1 MKVNEKFPNWMSSG
15 GTAPES
21 YTGFISNVVY
31 PYFYAQDKPVFRYPY
46 STNVFPSVTV
56 GTNAQWLSSLD
67 VMFAMKYGERRLRKI
82 VEPFIL
88 HNKSSETVTTENI
101 AQTNILAQ
109 MINERFADKW
119 NHIADA
125 LEIDY
130 EPLENYN
137 RLENSSFENGQKG
150 DDYNTTKHGY
160 SLSGDGSST
169 DPYVETVSNEID
181 KKTIKGG
188 WTDADTRATATS
200 GKYNKKTTTA
210 DSINGFNS
218 GGTFNTAGQP
228 SGFSEVNE
236 GYDYTTGGAPYTET
250 NSGNIARDYHGIAND
265 TDNPHYNEEYQK
277 SGSEYTKNH
286 IDHLNDGWNHSE
298 ISGNIGVTT
307 SQQMLESELEVRKN
321 LLYDIILSDIA
332 EFLTISVY

>member
-1 MKVNEKFPNWMSSG
+1 MKVNEKFPNWMTSG
-15 GTAPES
+15 GQTPES
-21 YTGFISNVVY
+21 FTGFISNVVF
-31 PYFYAQDKPVFRYPY
+31 PYFYAQDKPTFRYTY
-46 STNVFPSVTV
+46 SDKLFPPVTV
-56 GTNAQWLSSLD
+56 GTNAPWLSSLD
-67 VMFAMKYGERRLRKI
+67 VMFAMKFGERKLRAI
-82 VEPFIL
+82 VEPFTL
-88 HNKSSETVTTENI
+88 HNKSTESVTVENI
-101 AQTNILAQ
+101 TNTNILAQ

-125 LEIDY
+125 LGIVY
-130 EPLENYN
+130 NPLENYN

-160 SLSGDGSST
+160 SLSGDGST
-169 DPYVETVSNEID
+169 ANPYVETESKEID
-181 KKTIKGG
+181 KKSIKGG
-188 WTDADTRATATS
+188 WDDADSRTVKTS
-200 GKYNKKTTTA
+200 GKYKKTTDTA

-218 GGTFNTAGQP
+218 AGTFNTPGTP
-228 SGFSEVNE
+228 SGFSKVTEE
-236 GYDYTTGGAPYTET
+236 YDYTQGTPYKET
-250 NSGNIARDYHGIAND
+250 NGGKIARDYHGIAND
-265 TDNPHYNEEYQK
+265 TNNPHYNEEYQK

-321 LLYDIILSDIA
+321 LLYDIVLSDIA